1 MSTVILDIEK
11 FNQYVKVNVDG
22 LKARGDFTY
31 DLVINLFKAY
41 QVASEGGK
49 FRYIKKGDQLDDGN
63 NIYEDEL
70 MTSDLKKIEILLK
83 DNKWNSIYPKQEQKI
98 APTSVVEILKDN
110 KRFKNT
116 PPR

>member
-41 QVASEGGK
+41 QVAPDGK
-49 FRYIKKGDQLDDGN
+49 F
-63 NIYEDEL
+63 
-70 MTSDLKKIEILLK
+70 
-83 DNKWNSIYPKQEQKI
+83 
-98 APTSVVEILKDN
+98 
-110 KRFKNT
+110 
-116 PPR
+116 